1 VRLPR
6 PRTTRGEFK
15 IRRWP
20 GGTMNAGDRL
30 IVAGIVMMA
39 IGLLLHFGADL
50 RAPVPPCPCT
60 CPSGK
65 P

>member
-1 VRLPR
+1 
-6 PRTTRGEFK
+6 
-15 IRRWP
+15 
-20 GGTMNAGDRL
+20 MNAGDRL